1 MEYKV
6 VETSQVTDE
15 KLEQILNEWC
25 AKGWQFERF
34 QFVTSE
40 ASRRPVMAFVLFCR
54 ESESGEEAQAA
65 GPEVG

>member
-25 AKGWQFERF
+25 NKGWQFERF
-34 QFVTSE
+34 QFVSSE
-40 ASRRPVMAFVLFCR
+40 ASRRPVMAFVLFAR
-54 ESESGEEAQAA
+54 ETQTS
-65 GPEVG
+65 

>member
-1 MEYKV
+1 MDYKV

-25 AKGWQFERF
+25 NKGWQFERF

-40 ASRRPVMAFVLFCR
+40 ASRRPAMAFVLFFR
-54 ESESGEEAQAA
+54 ESESGQANDA
-65 GPEVG
+65 LSPASC

>member
-34 QFVTSE
+34 QFAMSE
-40 ASRRPVMAFVLFCR
+40 ASRRPAMAFVLFVR
-54 ESESGEEAQAA
+54 EPAIEA
-65 GPEVG
+65 

>member
-40 ASRRPVMAFVLFCR
+40 ASRRPVMAFVLFVR
-54 ESESGEEAQAA
+54 AQESGVEAQAA
-65 GPEVG
+65 SPAVG